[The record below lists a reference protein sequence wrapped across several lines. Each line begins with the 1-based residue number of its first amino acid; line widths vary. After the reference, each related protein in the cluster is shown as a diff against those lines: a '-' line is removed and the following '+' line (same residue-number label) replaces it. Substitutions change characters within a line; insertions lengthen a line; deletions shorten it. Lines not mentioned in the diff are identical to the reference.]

1 MVTSRS
7 VAVPAGADK
16 AQLNATPEMIDRMAA
31 ELRARSDT
39 DLPHTFYVAQVRR
52 QLIAQASQRNSGPPA
67 AAISSK
73 VQPSVFHAWAMPE

>member
-7 VAVPAGADK
+7 VAVPADADK
-16 AQLNATPEMIDRMAA
+16 ATLPVTPEMIDRMAA

-52 QLIAQASQRNSGPPA
+52 QLTAQASQRNSTPPA
-67 AAISSK
+67 PAMTSK